1 MGVGRT
7 VKAYRFKENDSRSI
21 CCKVFENMAYL
32 TYLDCEAMNI
42 QTIDIPEGVTSVKFH
57 KCTNLVNVTIPSS
70 VTEIK
75 NVAFL
80 DCTSLN
86 YIRMLPTTPPTL
98 ESYGN
103 NQYNNF
109 DNSNNCPIY
118 VPAAS
123 LTAYQTAPGWSN
135 YASRIQAIPS
145 A

>member
-1 MGVGRT
+1 MGAGMT

-21 CCKVFENMAYL
+21 CCKVYEGMTELN
-32 TYLDCEAMNI
+32 CEALNI
-42 QTIDIPEGVTSVKFH
+42 QTIDIPEGVTSVMFH

-70 VTEIK
+70 VTEIQ
-75 NVAFL
+75 NSAFY

-98 ESYGN
+98 EDYN
-103 NQYNNF
+103 NHYYNF

-135 YASRIQAIPS
+135 YASRIQVES
-145 A
+145 

>member
-1 MGVGRT
+1 MGMGVI

-21 CCKVFENMAYL
+21 CCKVFEGMTGLN
-32 TYLDCEAMNI
+32 CEAMNI
-42 QTIDIPEGVTSVKFH
+42 QTIDIPEGVTSVDFH
-57 KCTNLVNVTIPSS
+57 KCANLVNVTIPSS
-70 VTEIK
+70 VTEIV
-75 NVAFL
+75 NAAFC

-109 DNSNNCPIY
+109 NDTNNCPIY
-118 VPAAS
+118 VPAES

-135 YASRIQAIPS
+135 YASRIQVES
-145 A
+145 